1 MRTEVV
7 KFCAI
12 TFVIFHVACSMQ
24 SERLS
29 GTNKDEIPS
38 RARWH
43 NNQGAVYM
51 DQHNYTRGRQEFE
64 KAIKLAPEYPIA
76 FANVGI
82 ALYSLGKYDSA
93 ATELKTA
100 LLHDDELLTAH
111 YTLGLIYNAQGKDHE
126 KALSSLRY
134 VAENDPDDPHVRY
147 YLGQV
152 KSKLNLTEEA
162 ISDFQET
169 IRLDPFNVSA
179 YYGLANILRR
189 AGNESEWRKTLQKFN
204 ELSQA
209 GFQGVSSSYQGQGRY
224 AEVMTDTGGGD
235 LSIEDQNGPFKFAA
249 PQLIHENPQ
258 YATVIASKEDSSPNI
273 LAGSPLILYRNGVL
287 ASTDNLPEITKKSH
301 ILPADFNN
309 DQITDLIISGS
320 TTEYYQGNKNGSWTL
335 KK

>member
-76 FANVGI
+76 FANLGI

-100 LLHDDELLTAH
+100 LLHDDELL
-111 YTLGLIYNAQGKDHE
+111 
-126 KALSSLRY
+126 S
-134 VAENDPDDPHVRY
+134 
-147 YLGQV
+147 
-152 KSKLNLTEEA
+152 
-162 ISDFQET
+162 
-169 IRLDPFNVSA
+169 
-179 YYGLANILRR
+179 
-189 AGNESEWRKTLQKFN
+189 
-204 ELSQA
+204 
-209 GFQGVSSSYQGQGRY
+209 
-224 AEVMTDTGGGD
+224 
-235 LSIEDQNGPFKFAA
+235 
-249 PQLIHENPQ
+249 LIH
-258 YATVIASKEDSSPNI
+258 I
-273 LAGSPLILYRNGVL
+273 
-287 ASTDNLPEITKKSH
+287 
-301 ILPADFNN
+301 
-309 DQITDLIISGS
+309 
-320 TTEYYQGNKNGSWTL
+320 
-335 KK
+335 